1 MSSKKRTEKR
11 RRDRMKDSLRTKAI
25 RAKERFKALALGG
38 SLVMG
43 GVVAIEAQATG
54 YGSSYAVAAGFVA
67 FVFTGA
73 FFGMVALGIKV
84 DEHHRKG

>member
-1 MSSKKRTEKR
+1 MSTKGKDQKR
-11 RRDRMKDSLRTKAI
+11 RRERMKDSLRTRAI

-54 YGSSYAVAAGFVA
+54 YGSSYAVAAGFTA
-67 FVFTGA
+67 FTFTGA
-73 FFGMVALGIKV
+73 FFGLVALGIKV